1 MIEQQCDNRNNKGKN
16 IYCNRCIK
24 VADYFDVYKYQA
36 SRFDKGRLIG
46 RINAYVWHDVIEYV
60 KNNLL
65 LNGSTNLNINCEKD
79 FAYIDEKDQ
88 STVTTMILG

>member
-1 MIEQQCDNRNNKGKN
+1 MSTNTKSNTN
-16 IYCNRCIK
+16 
-24 VADYFDVYKYQA
+24 
-36 SRFDKGRLIG
+36 RFDKGRIIG
-46 RINAYVWHDVIEYV
+46 RIKAYVWHDVIEYV